1 MRTKNAARITPAE
14 SDHLR
19 RVKLCAC
26 VCCDAPPPSA
36 AHHVEQGDHFTVLA
50 LCESCHVGRSGIH
63 GDQTMLRLRFK
74 AAGLRGEMLALNET
88 LARVAALKEDA

>member
-1 MRTKNAARITPAE
+1 MRTKNAARITAAE

-19 RVKLCAC
+19 RVKAIAC
-26 VCCDAPPPSA
+26 VLCDSPPPSI
-36 AHHVEQGDHFTVLA
+36 AHHVEQGHHFTTLGV
-50 LCESCHVGRSGIH
+50 CEPCHVGPHGIH

-88 LARVAALKEDA
+88 LRRVAALGDA